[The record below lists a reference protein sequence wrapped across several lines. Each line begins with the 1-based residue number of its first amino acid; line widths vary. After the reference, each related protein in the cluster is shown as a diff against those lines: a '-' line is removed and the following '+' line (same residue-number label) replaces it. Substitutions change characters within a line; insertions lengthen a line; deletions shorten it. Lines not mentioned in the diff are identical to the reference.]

1 MIHNTFKIGRKKFF
15 EGKEFPKLST
25 DGFTGTKEQQLK
37 LF

>member
-25 DGFTGTKEQQLK
+25 EHFTGTKEQQLR